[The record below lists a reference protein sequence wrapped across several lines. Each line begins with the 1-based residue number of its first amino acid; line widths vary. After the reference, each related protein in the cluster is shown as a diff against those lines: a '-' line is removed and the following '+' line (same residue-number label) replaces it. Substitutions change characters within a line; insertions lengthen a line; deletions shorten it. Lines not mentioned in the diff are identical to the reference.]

1 MKKTIKLLAFLMICT
16 IMLALLAS
24 CAEKRILVID
34 EGKSAATSGAS
45 SSRDS
50 DNREI
55 EDLSDTLEDYNNYN
69 NGDETMPDDI
79 YASPIE
85 DTTDV
90 GEYIAAEVFE
100 CVCVD
105 GLNIQ
110 YIKNDPSVGYTYMIV
125 SSFQPHMPFAPAPSA
140 TDVIIPETVD
150 NIGPV
155 IAIGDGAFEGFDI
168 ESITIPECVKTV
180 ENAAFNNCNALS
192 KVYYQ
197 GTAAE
202 WALVEIESNNAPLLT
217 ATCYYYSETEPAASG
232 NFWHYVGG
240 VPTVW

>member
-1 MKKTIKLLAFLMICT
+1 MKKTIKLLALLMTCS

-34 EGKSAATSGAS
+34 EGKSASSSEISTSRDLNIEENAAS
-45 SSRDS
+45 SNSSVRPGIS
-50 DNREI
+50 
-55 EDLSDTLEDYNNYN
+55 
-69 NGDETMPDDI
+69 ETMPDDI

-85 DTTDV
+85 DTT
-90 GEYIAAEVFE
+90 EYVECIEVEVFE
-100 CVCVD
+100 CVHVD

-110 YIKNDPSVGYTYMIV
+110 YVRNDPSVGYTYMIV
-125 SSFQPHMPFAPAPSA
+125 NSFQPDMPFAPAPSA

-155 IAIGDGAFEGFDI
+155 IGIGENAFEGSGI
-168 ESITIPECVKTV
+168 ESIAIPKCVKTV
-180 ENAAFNNCNALS
+180 EKEAFNNCNALS

-202 WALVEIESNNAPLLT
+202 WALVEIASNNEPLRS